1 MAQTIGEYLYRI
13 AWSLDKSGAANL
25 KKEGDAAQKSVDG
38 LGKSLDKTE
47 QEAKDLTSAA
57 DKTATEIR
65 DVGHASREAATESS
79 KLNDT
84 ANAVTSSLKRMVAG
98 LASIAAVKRAF
109 SASISTATE
118 MDALANSAAA
128 VGASAAGMARLA
140 YATDLAGVNASEM
153 DSALKGVRQ
162 SAAQAAA
169 GIGAGVKA
177 WKMIGI
183 STRDENGNLKDTTKL
198 IDELGAKFATMD
210 EGRAQA
216 LGKMLKMTPAVIGA
230 LRNGMM
236 EYGRE
241 IDAALGSMTPTFD
254 EAVKA
259 AQRLHAAQS
268 RLVRIMSLLW
278 QGIASRFFGPF
289 EKAFDT
295 IRTAIITNQGA
306 LIRFASA
313 VLQPLALALSTLAD
327 SVSVVSN
334 ALSVLTSGFDTLGP
348 VAQTAVQTLIWGA
361 AAYLL
366 VLKKI
371 TVAQIGAALTN
382 PFVLIGAAIAAVL
395 LLLDDFA
402 VAMRGGKSYF
412 DWTPV
417 VEFAKK
423 VRTFGDD
430 VVKWFKELPDKISEA
445 FTGFADKIKSMWTD
459 VVNWL
464 SAKWD
469 AFIATVTGW
478 MPDALKKQLGI
489 KVEGE
494 AAPAPEFKPAS
505 ATPAVTQVLDTDPQR
520 QAIIRQAGGV
530 IPAAQPAA
538 VTPTPSRVMTAV
550 IQAQQAAAPAV
561 SAGVQPGAAPV
572 TAGGAQSWTNIVN
585 NAAAAGRT
593 RSAAQPLG
601 TTNVTNNVDSSRK
614 YDIPV
619 TVNNTNNVTITNMA
633 ASTETNVGQIN
644 DALDGANAKLV
655 RDMQTPLAA
664 IADENGNTMGSE

>member
-25 KKEGDAAQKSVDG
+25 KKEGDAAQRSVDE

-47 QEAKDLTSAA
+47 QEAKDLSTAA
-57 DKTATEIR
+57 DKTSKELR
-65 DVGHASREAATESS
+65 DVGDASREVTTESS

-109 SASISTATE
+109 SAIISTATE

-177 WKMIGI
+177 WRMIGI
-183 STRDENGNLKDTTKL
+183 STRDENGNLKDTTRL
-198 IDELGAKFATMD
+198 IDELGAKFAQMD

-216 LGKMLKMTPAVIGA
+216 LGKLLHMTPAVIGA
-230 LRNGMM
+230 LRSGMM

-241 IDAALGSMTPTFD
+241 FDVALGSMTPTFD

-259 AQRLHAAQS
+259 AQRLHSAQS

-289 EKAFDT
+289 ERAFDM
-295 IRTAIITNQGA
+295 IRTAIINNQAALVRFGA
-306 LIRFASA
+306 A
-313 VLQPLALALSTLAD
+313 VLQPLALALSGVAE

-334 ALSVLTSGFDTLGP
+334 ALSVLTSAFDALGP
-348 VAQTAVQTLIWGA
+348 VAQSAVQTLLWGA

-366 VLKKI
+366 VLKRI
-371 TVAQIGAALTN
+371 TVAQISAALTN
-382 PFVLIGAAIAAVL
+382 PFVLIGAAIVAVL

-417 VEFAKK
+417 VKFAEK

-430 VVKWFKELPDKISEA
+430 VVKWFKDLPDRITEA
-445 FTGFADKIKSMWTD
+445 FKSFGDKIKTMWTD

-464 SAKWD
+464 TSKWD
-469 AFIATVTGW
+469 SFIQTVTGW
-478 MPDALKKQLGI
+478 MPDSLKKQLGI

-494 AAPAPEFKPAS
+494 TSAPEFKAAS

-530 IPAAQPAA
+530 VPAAPAA
-538 VTPTPSRVMTAV
+538 PVTPPPGRVMTALL
-550 IQAQQAAAPAV
+550 QAERAASPAV

-572 TAGGAQSWTNIVN
+572 VAGAQSWTNIVN

-593 RSAAQPLG
+593 LNAAQPLG
-601 TTNVTNNVDSSRK
+601 STNITNNVDSSRK

-619 TVNNTNNVTITNMA
+619 TVNNSPTVNITNMGGDAQTNA
-633 ASTETNVGQIN
+633 AQIT

-655 RDMQTPLAA
+655 RDMQSPLAA
-664 IADENGNTMGSE
+664 IADEPQTATTE